1 MAHRNFPISV
11 NYGQSGRE
19 LLLLLL
25 LLQLL
30 RVSCGIC
37 GQEFATLQ
45 LFNAN
50 ASIGIPISH
59 FSSFAKAKAKECAQS
74 TAQKRERDRERE
86 RKKCVQDDK
95 HVFHC
100 ALASRLR

>member
-1 MAHRNFPISV
+1 MAKV
-11 NYGQSGRE
+11 GKM
-19 LLLLLL
+19 LLLLL

-74 TAQKRERDRERE
+74 TAQKREGEEEEAKEMCTRR
-86 RKKCVQDDK
+86 
-95 HVFHC
+95 
-100 ALASRLR
+100 

>member
-1 MAHRNFPISV
+1 MAKV
-11 NYGQSGRE
+11 GKM
-19 LLLLLL
+19 LLLL

-74 TAQKRERDRERE
+74 TAQKGERE
-86 RKKCVQDDK
+86 TGRGGEGAKEMCT
-95 HVFHC
+95 
-100 ALASRLR
+100 RR